1 MKLSYLQQVRKGKWI
16 KKDVVSREG
25 GSYNIFLLKAETTVF
40 SVCHDTVS
48 VYKEYNVKR
57 HYETK
62 HASTFNKL
70 SEADRAEK
78 AKQLEDS
85 LATQQL
91 YFKRAHKSNESITKA
106 SLEVALLVAKHSKPF
121 AEGEFVKTCVMKM
134 AEHICPQKNKNFANV
149 CLAPNTVARR
159 IEELSAD
166 VRRQLGEKSVHFI
179 SFLWPAMKVRTYRT
193 LLNY

>member
-1 MKLSYLQQVRKGKWI
+1 MSTASKKRKVDKEGCCFQGRWKSEYFFI
-16 KKDVVSREG
+16 GSR
-25 GSYNIFLLKAETTVF
+25 NNCVCL
-40 SVCHDTVS
+40 VCHETVS

-62 HASTFNKL
+62 HTSTFNKL

-91 YFKRAHKSNESITKA
+91 YFKQTRESNKSITKA

-121 AEGEFVKTCVMKM
+121 AEGELVETCVMKM
-134 AEHICPQKNKNFANV
+134 VEHICLQKKKDFANV
-149 CLAPNTVARR
+149 CFIRNTVARR
-159 IEELSAD
+159 IEELSTD
-166 VRRQLGEKSVHFI
+166 VRRQLGEKSLNFDLF
-179 SFLWPAMKVRTYRT
+179 SLACDESTDLSDT
-193 LLNY
+193 AQLLIF